1 MPAIAHQNKILGN
14 TSGGGSTILVTTS
27 ESTLYG
33 QTVTLSDGTTTL
45 TGTFSNAGECEFT
58 GVMMV
63 GTLTA
68 ASGTAS
74 TSINVP
80 YFGVYSIILSLF
92 SATITATYPEDKG
105 ATCTCTGNGES
116 YTASGSPYTFTVHGA
131 GEYRVTATLDGKSI
145 TDVIQITTDGQ
156 SETATINFGTIVV
169 TYDNAFRGLPIT
181 CTKDSSVYTKTAP
194 SSGNTMYFYP
204 NITGNWV
211 ISGTVS
217 GTSYSKTANVTSLST
232 SVSVSLETVPD
243 GKTTTPTDDIE
254 KWLQCGQ
261 ITGKSY
267 TTLAEVLD
275 DAETYERLLSDSNAC
290 DYMKRST
297 TWALNSGEVPVMT
310 SDTTPSGVC
319 SASSVYGGRE
329 AYMAFDG
336 DDTTSWTGNTTTAT
350 LKYEFPQAV
359 TITRVKLYVASNN
372 QTVVVEGSNDDSTY
386 TPLVSSFTLVAGSDV
401 YKEVENPASYKYYR
415 LTVTALA
422 GQFAWLH
429 TVQLYS
435 ADITTSQDAM
445 MRLGKYD
452 YACDAL
458 LADSTWCTAIC
469 GSTYFEYVLC
479 DKVPTMTSDTTPDG
493 ECIASGY
500 NNVQYKYLAFDNDTS
515 TGWYAETTNA
525 SAHPWIGYVFDEPVA
540 ISKVKWSHKPANYGS
555 SYHFDYGFFIQYS
568 DDNGTTWNTVHSE
581 NASII
586 ANGTLQTVEMEFVA
600 TSAHRYWRLYRDSF
614 STNWSESTIRFGAY
628 VLQFYGRHTAQTD
641 IIVTAHGGDTVY
653 YMENGSPVTLTT
665 ADRDTGIGTVDWSD
679 LPKGAITLYSSTAKN
694 PSDLTADYSKTVY
707 VTEYTTQIY
716 LMPDNALYWYG
727 WESSDLEDMS
737 SANGWSFST
746 NGIVAPTHN
755 TYSIRLTSSNN
766 AFGGV
771 GSKTAIS
778 CTTAKSIV
786 KGVTLSAV
794 YTDLCWT
801 DTKSLN
807 RNNVASA
814 TTDSLQLLTLAV
826 NGTKYISQWEYGGR
840 AADLYA
846 LWYEQE
852 VINEL
857 RKRDKRPK
865 ETGQAVE

>member
-68 ASGTAS
+68 SSGTAS

-232 SVSVSLETVPD
+232 SVSVSLETVPN
-243 GKTTTPTDDIE
+243 GSTVLPTDDIE
-254 KWLQCGQ
+254 TWLACGQ

-267 TTLAEVLD
+267 TTLSQVLA

-297 TWALNSGEVPVMT
+297 TW
-310 SDTTPSGVC
+310 
-319 SASSVYGGRE
+319 
-329 AYMAFDG
+329 
-336 DDTTSWTGNTTTAT
+336 
-350 LKYEFPQAV
+350 
-359 TITRVKLYVASNN
+359 
-372 QTVVVEGSNDDSTY
+372 ST
-386 TPLVSSFTLVAGSDV
+386 DIC
-401 YKEVENPASYKYYR
+401 
-415 LTVTALA
+415 
-422 GQFAWLH
+422 
-429 TVQLYS
+429 
-435 ADITTSQDAM
+435 ADADAM

-458 LADSTWCTAIC
+458 LADSTWASAIVA
-469 GSTYFEYVLC
+469 STYADYVI
-479 DKVPTMTSDTTPDG
+479 DTKVPTMTSNTAPSGTAFASTEREPAYYAFDGNDTTYYGNNQNALP
-493 ECIASGY
+493 CYVGY
-500 NNVQYKYLAFDNDTS
+500 TF
-515 TGWYAETTNA
+515 
-525 SAHPWIGYVFDEPVA
+525 
-540 ISKVKWSHKPANYGS
+540 
-555 SYHFDYGFFIQYS
+555 
-568 DDNGTTWNTVHSE
+568 
-581 NASII
+581 
-586 ANGTLQTVEMEFVA
+586 
-600 TSAHRYWRLYRDSF
+600 TSAVKVAKVYIKPYYESSQPFIKDFKIQGSNDNFVSDVNDLYTGSFTTSETEKTVVFECDTPYTSYRLYV
-614 STNWSESTIRFGAY
+614 STVYNSPGYCSIKT
-628 VLQFYGRHTAQTD
+628 LQFYGRHTAQTD

-665 ADRDTGIGTVDWSD
+665 ADSDTGIGTVDWSD

-707 VTEYTTQIY
+707 ITENTTQIY
-716 LMPDNALYWYG
+716 LMPDNALYWWGYLNNFG
-727 WESSDLEDMS
+727 SIST
-737 SANGWSFST
+737 ANGWSSSVTFVDPIFDT
-746 NGIVAPTHN
+746 N
-755 TYSIRLTSSNN
+755 
-766 AFGGV
+766 
-771 GSKTAIS
+771 S
-778 CTTAKSIV
+778 CTTGTTSPGKTSGFGTINAVTTSGIHAIVSAKTVGLGSCNFIDS
-786 KGVTLSAV
+786 KNINTYTSYFSTSGVSSANTIQHLSNTGSSNTGFMSVRVAG
-794 YTDLCWT
+794 
-801 DTKSLN
+801 
-807 RNNVASA
+807 NVGTNA
-814 TTDSLQLLTLAV
+814 TT
-826 NGTKYISQWEYGGR
+826 
-840 AADLYA
+840 LYA
-846 LWYEQE
+846 MWYE
-852 VINEL
+852 
-857 RKRDKRPK
+857 
-865 ETGQAVE
+865 

>member
-68 ASGTAS
+68 TSGTAS

-267 TTLAEVLD
+267 TTLSQVLA

-290 DYMKRST
+290 DYMARST
-297 TWALNSGEVPVMT
+297 TWAS
-310 SDTTPSGVC
+310 
-319 SASSVYGGRE
+319 
-329 AYMAFDG
+329 
-336 DDTTSWTGNTTTAT
+336 
-350 LKYEFPQAV
+350 
-359 TITRVKLYVASNN
+359 TIC
-372 QTVVVEGSNDDSTY
+372 
-386 TPLVSSFTLVAGSDV
+386 
-401 YKEVENPASYKYYR
+401 
-415 LTVTALA
+415 
-422 GQFAWLH
+422 
-429 TVQLYS
+429 
-435 ADITTSQDAM
+435 ADADAM

-452 YACDAL
+452 YACYAL
-458 LADSTWCTAIC
+458 LGNVTWASAIVGSSYAD
-469 GSTYFEYVLC
+469 YVISSL
-479 DKVPTMTSDTTPDG
+479 VPTMTSNTAPSG
-493 ECIASGY
+493 ECFASTVYDSSGTY
-500 NNVQYKYLAFDNDTS
+500 FAYKAFDNNSSTYWGPSSSDTLANIYIGYSFPTSVRAVKARLGLRGTRISKGKIQATS
-515 TGWYAETTNA
+515 TPNDPTSWVDLTDEVTFSTSETGLWYADVDFTKNINTYT
-525 SAHPWIGYVFDEPVA
+525 SYRL
-540 ISKVKWSHKPANYGS
+540 KPTELNVGS
-555 SYHFDYGFFIQYS
+555 ITGVSVYEIQ
-568 DDNGTTWNTVHSE
+568 
-581 NASII
+581 
-586 ANGTLQTVEMEFVA
+586 L
-600 TSAHRYWRLYRDSF
+600 
-614 STNWSESTIRFGAY
+614 
-628 VLQFYGRHTAQTD
+628 YGRQIAQTD
-641 IIVTAHGGDTVY
+641 IVVSAPESYVY
-653 YMENGSPVTLTT
+653 YMQDGSPVNLCYT
-665 ADRDTGIGTVDWSD
+665 DSDGIGTIDWSD
-679 LPKGAITLYSSTAKN
+679 LPKGEITLYSSVAKDPDN
-694 PSDLTADYSKTVY
+694 LSNDYSKTVKINENT
-707 VTEYTTQIY
+707 TEIY
-716 LMPDNALYWYG
+716 LMPEGALYWYG
-727 WESSDLEDMS
+727 YNGGVDSNFIRKNSTGTSTITKIAPIYNTNDIQLS
-737 SANGWSFST
+737 SADNQDSYVGCSKHTYNSGTIKSIAQGVTAYSNVYGFAYLVSSTTFGQTGTIIGSDSVDST
-746 NGIVAPTHN
+746 NDELLSVPITQAGYVVMD
-755 TYSIRLTSSNN
+755 TSSRRT
-766 AFGGV
+766 F
-771 GSKTAIS
+771 K
-778 CTTAKSIV
+778 V
-786 KGVTLSAV
+786 K
-794 YTDLCWT
+794 
-801 DTKSLN
+801 
-807 RNNVASA
+807 
-814 TTDSLQLLTLAV
+814 
-826 NGTKYISQWEYGGR
+826 
-840 AADLYA
+840 A
-846 LWYEQE
+846 LWIE
-852 VINEL
+852 
-857 RKRDKRPK
+857 
-865 ETGQAVE
+865 

>member
-267 TTLAEVLD
+267 TTLSQVLA

-297 TWALNSGEVPVMT
+297 TWAVAEGQVPVMT
-310 SDTTPSGVC
+310 SDTTPSGEC
-319 SASSVYGGRE
+319 IASSDETGNEPYK
-329 AYMAFDG
+329 AFDNDNSTFWNAG
-336 DDTTSWTGNTTTAT
+336 VTFAANTHWVGYKFSSPTKISRVGLFPRLSTGA
-350 LKYEFPQAV
+350 
-359 TITRVKLYVASNN
+359 ASNIVVSVRIEARN
-372 QTVVVEGSNDDSTY
+372 TNDATWTTIVPSFNFSHVVKNASDQVEVIKDVSAEYTTVSYDECRVFYES
-386 TPLVSSFTLVAGSDV
+386 LVSG
-401 YKEVENPASYKYYR
+401 ASYG
-415 LTVTALA
+415 ASMA
-422 GQFAWLH
+422 GIQF
-429 TVQLYS
+429 YE

-452 YACDAL
+452 YAC
-458 LADSTWCTAIC
+458 
-469 GSTYFEYVLC
+469 YVLR
-479 DKVPTMTSDTTPDG
+479 
-493 ECIASGY
+493 
-500 NNVQYKYLAFDNDTS
+500 
-515 TGWYAETTNA
+515 
-525 SAHPWIGYVFDEPVA
+525 
-540 ISKVKWSHKPANYGS
+540 
-555 SYHFDYGFFIQYS
+555 
-568 DDNGTTWNTVHSE
+568 DDNTWNTAINNSAY
-581 NASII
+581 ASYIP
-586 ANGTLQTVEMEFVA
+586 ASPTGQT
-600 TSAHRYWRLYRDSF
+600 
-614 STNWSESTIRFGAY
+614 N
-628 VLQFYGRHTAQTD
+628 

-665 ADRDTGIGTVDWSD
+665 ADSDTGIGTVDWSD

-727 WESSDLEDMS
+727 CHKVPM
-737 SANGWSFST
+737 NPY
-746 NGIVAPTHN
+746 NYGISGREIAKAPTVTDG
-755 TYSIRLTSSNN
+755 TY
-766 AFGGV
+766 V
-771 GSKTAIS
+771 
-778 CTTAKSIV
+778 
-786 KGVTLSAV
+786 VTLAQSEAYL
-794 YTDLCWT
+794 YTGCYATTLPVNLSGASNLKAHITTVTGYDNLSS
-801 DTKSLN
+801 SLN
-807 RNNVASA
+807 SVKLETTQTLQDNYTVTASG
-814 TTDSLQLLTLAV
+814 TICTLA
-826 NGTKYISQWEYGGR
+826 NRSTETKTDQSGSCDVSSLLSPQYCLVTLWGKLTASLDYIILE
-840 AADLYA
+840 
-846 LWYEQE
+846 
-852 VINEL
+852 
-857 RKRDKRPK
+857 
-865 ETGQAVE
+865 

>member
-68 ASGTAS
+68 TSGTAS

-169 TYDNAFRGLPIT
+169 TYDNAFRGLSIT

-267 TTLAEVLD
+267 TTLSQVLD
-275 DAETYERLLSDSNAC
+275 DAETYERLLADSNAC
-290 DYMKRST
+290 DYMARST
-297 TWALNSGEVPVMT
+297 TWAS
-310 SDTTPSGVC
+310 
-319 SASSVYGGRE
+319 
-329 AYMAFDG
+329 
-336 DDTTSWTGNTTTAT
+336 
-350 LKYEFPQAV
+350 
-359 TITRVKLYVASNN
+359 TICA
-372 QTVVVEGSNDDSTY
+372 DS
-386 TPLVSSFTLVAGSDV
+386 
-401 YKEVENPASYKYYR
+401 
-415 LTVTALA
+415 
-422 GQFAWLH
+422 
-429 TVQLYS
+429 
-435 ADITTSQDAM
+435 DAM

-452 YACDAL
+452 YAC
-458 LADSTWCTAIC
+458 
-469 GSTYFEYVLC
+469 YVLR
-479 DKVPTMTSDTTPDG
+479 
-493 ECIASGY
+493 A
-500 NNVQYKYLAFDNDTS
+500 NN
-515 TGWYAETTNA
+515 
-525 SAHPWIGYVFDEPVA
+525 
-540 ISKVKWSHKPANYGS
+540 
-555 SYHFDYGFFIQYS
+555 
-568 DDNGTTWNTVHSE
+568 TWNTAINNS
-581 NASII
+581 SYSSYIP
-586 ANGTLQTVEMEFVA
+586 ANPTG
-600 TSAHRYWRLYRDSF
+600 
-614 STNWSESTIRFGAY
+614 
-628 VLQFYGRHTAQTD
+628 QTD

-653 YMENGSPVTLTT
+653 YMENGSPVPLTT

-707 VTEYTTQIY
+707 ITEYTTQIY

-727 WESSDLEDMS
+727 SKTNAFQECNST
-737 SANGWSFST
+737 NGWSVYGTAVS
-746 NGIVAPTHN
+746 PTYN
-755 TYSIRLTSSNN
+755 TLNMAVSPASGTSCFIGYPDALDDVTFYCIGKCTSSQVRIISY
-766 AFGGV
+766 AT
-771 GSKTAIS
+771 KT
-778 CTTAKSIV
+778 
-786 KGVTLSAV
+786 V
-794 YTDLCWT
+794 YTAQGPADST
-801 DTKSLN
+801 IIT
-807 RNNVASA
+807 SA
-814 TTDSLQLLTLAV
+814 TKAKYSLSV
-826 NGTKYISQWEYGGR
+826 SSPSYISVGELNNIGAGSFD
-840 AADLYA
+840 AV
-846 LWYEQE
+846 WYE
-852 VINEL
+852 
-857 RKRDKRPK
+857 
-865 ETGQAVE
+865 

>member
-68 ASGTAS
+68 TSGTAS

-131 GEYRVTATLDGKSI
+131 GEYRVIATLDGKSI
-145 TDVIQITTDGQ
+145 TYVIQITTDGQ

-204 NITGNWV
+204 NIAGNWV

-267 TTLAEVLD
+267 TTLSQVLA

-297 TWALNSGEVPVMT
+297 TWAS
-310 SDTTPSGVC
+310 
-319 SASSVYGGRE
+319 
-329 AYMAFDG
+329 
-336 DDTTSWTGNTTTAT
+336 
-350 LKYEFPQAV
+350 
-359 TITRVKLYVASNN
+359 TIC
-372 QTVVVEGSNDDSTY
+372 
-386 TPLVSSFTLVAGSDV
+386 
-401 YKEVENPASYKYYR
+401 
-415 LTVTALA
+415 
-422 GQFAWLH
+422 
-429 TVQLYS
+429 
-435 ADITTSQDAM
+435 ADADAM

-458 LADSTWCTAIC
+458 LANSTWASAIAN
-469 GSTYFEYVLC
+469 STYFEYVL
-479 DKVPTMTSDTTPDG
+479 DVSVPVMTSNTTPSG
-493 ECIASGY
+493 ECISYGANPSY
-500 NNVQYKYLAFDNDTS
+500 PNYYAFDGNDS
-515 TGWYAETTNA
+515 TYWVGNTPITTGA
-525 SAHPWIGYVFDEPVA
+525 WIGYVFPTSVNVRV
-540 ISKVKWSHKPANYGS
+540 IKHLS
-555 SYHFDYGFFIQYS
+555 SVGVEVTAQVEYS
-568 DDNGTTWNTVHSE
+568 DDGTTYESTNVQYNISGSTGEKIVNIPNCGS
-581 NASII
+581 
-586 ANGTLQTVEMEFVA
+586 
-600 TSAHRYWRLYRDSF
+600 HRYWR
-614 STNWSESTIRFGAY
+614 TNVVSAPSANGFATKS
-628 VLQFYGRHTAQTD
+628 LQFYGRHTAQTD

-665 ADRDTGIGTVDWSD
+665 ADSDTGIGTVDWSD

-694 PSDLTADYSKTVY
+694 LSDLTADYSKTVY

-716 LMPDNALYWYG
+716 LMPYEHVLYWFG
-727 WESSDLEDMS
+727 HEDANLEDLS
-737 SANGWSFST
+737 TTNGWSTSANHTFY
-746 NGIVAPTHN
+746 APTHN
-755 TYSIRLTSSNN
+755 YTNIAINGGNGRTSGIGNKN
-766 AFGGV
+766 
-771 GSKTAIS
+771 AIS
-778 CTTAKSIV
+778 GTTVHVIGITTRDGYTGDTNYLYIENNTSKQVSGGSNVILKQSAFN
-786 KGVTLSAV
+786 TLQYLSVAF
-794 YTDLCWT
+794 
-801 DTKSLN
+801 TKPY
-807 RNNVASA
+807 
-814 TTDSLQLLTLAV
+814 LAV
-826 NGTKYISQWEYGGR
+826 ETFDDRDATIYAI
-840 AADLYA
+840 LY
-846 LWYEQE
+846 E
-852 VINEL
+852 
-857 RKRDKRPK
+857 
-865 ETGQAVE
+865 